1 MWIKSKLYEE
11 LKEQDENASIHECFN
26 GNPLEWYLDDL
37 IDLYVTR
44 ENYLKLIELCDYLIQ
59 KIMMDF
65 Q

>member
-11 LKEQDENASIHECFN
+11 LKEQDENASVSECFN

-44 ENYLKLIELCDYLIQ
+44 
-59 KIMMDF
+59 
-65 Q
+65 